1 MGNGDKNTFG
11 GDFFDFGFST
21 ATVDDLDVLKEKEQQ
36 ILSKEQQIQSVSAS
50 ASELEE
56 RMERLYKAFLPLLT
70 NLKKDADTKEYILW
84 PDRKQK
90 IESFERLL
98 KNIYEGKA

>member
-1 MGNGDKNTFG
+1 MSKDDKNPFG
-11 GDFFDFGFST
+11 GDFFDFGFS
-21 ATVDDLDVLKEKEQQ
+21 AVDESELDVLKAKEREVQQ
-36 ILSKEQQIQSVSAS
+36 VSAG
-50 ASELEE
+50 AAELH
-56 RMERLYKAFLPLLT
+56 ERLDKLYQSFQPLLQ

-84 PDRKQK
+84 PDRKAK

>member
-1 MGNGDKNTFG
+1 MNKDDKNAFG
-11 GDFFDFGFST
+11 GDFFDWGFT
-21 ATVDDLDVLKEKEQQ
+21 AANIDDLDVLKEKEQQ
-36 ILSKEQQIQSVSAS
+36 IRSKEQQIQSVAAG

-56 RMERLYKAFLPLLT
+56 RMDKLYNAFLPLLT

>member
-1 MGNGDKNTFG
+1 MSDDKNTFG

-21 ATVDDLDVLKEKEQQ
+21 ANVDELDVLKEKEQQ
-36 ILSKEQQIQSVSAS
+36 IKSVSAG
-50 ASELEE
+50 ANELEE
-56 RMERLYKAFLPLLT
+56 RMDRLYNAFLPLLT

-84 PDRKQK
+84 PDRKAK

>member
-1 MGNGDKNTFG
+1 MSDDKNRLG

-21 ATVDDLDVLKEKEQQ
+21 ANIDDLDVLKEKEQE
-36 ILSKEQQIQSVSAS
+36 IRTVSAG

-56 RMERLYKAFLPLLT
+56 RMDRLYNAFLPLLS